1 MDDYGMKRYV
11 LHICCLDNHISCTT
25 SGSENGGLRKPNA
38 LCTQRVALTKEF
50 PDSLGKKRPEFSNV
64 LHQGFTCV
72 DTMKGH
78 KGKIHRQPLPTATNF
93 LTGLLI
99 GLGGFQS
106 GTQSGTV
113 GGEV

>member
-1 MDDYGMKRYV
+1 MHTTRRTQEGISRFFGEKNGQV
-11 LHICCLDNHISCTT
+11 LRC
-25 SGSENGGLRKPNA
+25 
-38 LCTQRVALTKEF
+38 
-50 PDSLGKKRPEFSNV
+50 
-64 LHQGFTCV
+64 FTCV
-72 DTMKGH
+72 DAMKGH
-78 KGKIHRQPLPTATNF
+78 KEKIHRQSPPTATNF